1 MDLELKDLIDN
12 LGPSKV
18 HQKISTNEYEQKV
31 QCHYSVK
38 DDGRE
43 SVFYEDLFKMQKKK
57 MTNTIHRDTSYSSI
71 ESLDKS
77 SRKSRVYYKNDPV
90 MYLMSFIKDPL
101 VEKRTK
107 DKIVNTLSDFKLE
120 LLKDTTLLQTRKLK
134 QQQKQY
140 ILQYLH
146 GTKEVIKVFDEV
158 WMTYF
163 SLYLKVNFIVK
174 TSGKIVKFMIL
185 NDDDIFDTVIIT
197 DPKEKHQYFFEDAVV
212 EGGVKKTFKEA
223 KNWLIENNIDTS
235 LMMNYLSASEVVSC
249 ATVLGI
255 ELYHEIHD
263 KNNNVKRKKKTKDE
277 LKNEILQR
285 KIDVSTLSI

>member
-12 LGPSKV
+12 LGPNKV
-18 HQKISTNEYEQKV
+18 HQQIGTNEYEQNV

-43 SVFYEDLFKMQKKK
+43 SAFYEDLFKMQKKR
-57 MTNTIHRDTSYSSI
+57 MTSIIQRDSSYSSI

-101 VEKRTK
+101 VEKKTK
-107 DKIVNTLSDFKLE
+107 DKIANTLSDFKLE

-146 GTKEVIKVFDEV
+146 GTKDVIKVFDEV

>member
-1 MDLELKDLIDN
+1 MDLELKDLVDN
-12 LGPSKV
+12 LGPNKV
-18 HQKISTNEYEQKV
+18 HQKIHTNEYEQNV

-38 DDGRE
+38 EDGRQ
-43 SVFYEDLFKMQKKK
+43 SALYEDLFAMQKKG
-57 MTNTIHRDTSYSSI
+57 MTNTIQRDSSYSSI

-77 SRKSRVYYKNDPV
+77 SCKSRVYYKDDPV
-90 MYLMSFIKDPL
+90 MYLMSFIRDPL
-101 VEKRTK
+101 VEKKTK
-107 DKIVNTLSDFKLE
+107 DKIANTLTDFKLE

-174 TSGKIVKFMIL
+174 TSEKIVKFMIL

-197 DPKEKHQYFFEDAVV
+197 DPKEKHHYFFESAVL

-223 KNWLIENNIDTS
+223 KKWLIENNIDTS
-235 LMMNYLSASEVVSC
+235 LMMNYLSATEVVSC

-263 KNNNVKRKKKTKDE
+263 KQNNVKRKKKTKDE

-285 KIDVSTLSI
+285 KIDGSPP